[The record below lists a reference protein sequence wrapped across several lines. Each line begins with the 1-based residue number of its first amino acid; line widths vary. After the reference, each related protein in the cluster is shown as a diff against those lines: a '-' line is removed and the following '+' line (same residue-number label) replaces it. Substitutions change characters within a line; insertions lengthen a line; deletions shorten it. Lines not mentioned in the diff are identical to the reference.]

1 MDSKILT
8 RLVVLIGCSTL
19 FLLGVLVGGIV
30 NRPLDV
36 GAQSRGRFKEVYFTS
51 TRNTEEIVKLLRD
64 GWEPFSVAS
73 GAGYGP
79 DRIHFRR

>member
-8 RLVVLIGCSTL
+8 RLVVLFGCSTL

-36 GAQSRGRFKEVYFTS
+36 GAQSRVKFREVTS
-51 TRNTEEIVKLLRD
+51 TDKNSEVSKLLRE
-64 GWEPFSVAS
+64 GWEPFAVTPNTGYAP
-73 GAGYGP
+73 GALW
-79 DRIHFRR
+79 FRR